1 MRRRAEE
8 REAAGEGLVTGS
20 VPGKA
25 PSPGEG
31 QVAGEGRSASEG
43 HSAGADVRGRA
54 SAAMPAPLAKIARKL
69 QGIDKLLLLAIV
81 LFAVSTVV
89 RTMLADFPK
98 AADVMPD
105 EMRYMDLARSLLAD
119 GTLTIRGVQT
129 TFQKILYP
137 ITLMPAMLFH
147 DPLTQVKVMGFLNA
161 LYASSALFPAYVLAR
176 RIAPGFWP
184 GVACLAIAALL
195 PDLCYS
201 MTFMSESLYLPLS
214 LWLLVLLWDALEK
227 PGRRGIVL
235 AAAGGVLCY
244 MAYLCKEVALA
255 YVIVVALMFAARAVR
270 RAFEV
275 RKGARAVAS
284 ACGKTDA
291 AARAGAAAGVEV
303 AASLGAAAGVE
314 SARGEAVARAKGGAR
329 AEAGARAEGTT
340 SAKVAA
346 RAGTAALAESVRA
359 EGGARVGAG
368 ADAPTNAAPAN
379 ATPTKPRPHVARA
392 IVNDATFVDSF
403 VRFAL
408 FLAGFLL
415 PFALMKLTL
424 FAGMLNSYNQSSLDI
439 LQSLYVDVFAFHAL
453 ALGLVHFALGFAFF
467 PLVLPLVSWR
477 HFPREHRTFLTLLAL
492 VLLVSFLT
500 VVFTISMREDAGHV
514 ALRQHLRYV
523 GPLLVPFAFYL
534 VRMAAIGPRPCW
546 SETLGRGHVLTV
558 VLTAFCVGILLLF
571 GTANLYQGLDSATLR
586 VFRAVCELDAV
597 IPAEKYD
604 AAVGGLAA
612 IPDDEPLLEINAA
625 VWAVRAV
632 IVALTA
638 AGTVAF
644 CARGRRGERGARC
657 VVSVVLAFCLVNTVA
672 CCLHNC
678 EAYGTGEESVQEALA
693 VDRALG
699 ALPDDAQVLIV
710 YDDSNTMANN
720 LVTTYVIDRH
730 HAYRYVSEED
740 VRNHLADDGTL
751 SASVLPGGAEA
762 SGLTPGMM
770 EGAGSLEAPTYV
782 LVDERQKLH
791 VSNDNALIIEHDP
804 VVRFTLYCVPN
815 GEPVRFDAG

>member
-1 MRRRAEE
+1 MRRRAKE
-8 REAAGEGLVTGS
+8 REAIGEGLAMGS

-25 PSPGEG
+25 PSLGEG
-31 QVAGEGRSASEG
+31 QAAGEGRSASERR
-43 HSAGADVRGRA
+43 SAGTDVRGRA
-54 SAAMPAPLAKIARKL
+54 SAVMPAPLAKFARKL
-69 QGIDKLLLLAIV
+69 QGIDKLLLLAIA
-81 LFAVSTVV
+81 LFAASTVV

-105 EMRYMDLARSLLAD
+105 EMRYMDLARSLLTD

-137 ITLMPAMLFH
+137 IALMPAMLFH

-235 AAAGGVLCY
+235 AATGGVLCY
-244 MAYLCKEVALA
+244 VAYLCKEVALA
-255 YVIVVALMFAARAVR
+255 YVIVVALVFAARAVR

-275 RKGARAVAS
+275 RKGARAAASERGSAEVAAS
-284 ACGKTDA
+284 
-291 AARAGAAAGVEV
+291 AGAAASAGSV
-303 AASLGAAAGVE
+303 ASTGSAGAAASSGTAA
-314 SARGEAVARAKGGAR
+314 SAGIVADAEGAR
-329 AEAGARAEGTT
+329 AEAGADTPAN
-340 SAKVAA
+340 AA
-346 RAGTAALAESVRA
+346 PATAALANV
-359 EGGARVGAG
+359 
-368 ADAPTNAAPAN
+368 
-379 ATPTKPRPHVARA
+379 TPTKSRSHVVRA
-392 IVNDATFVDSF
+392 VVNDATFVDSF
-403 VRFAL
+403 ARFAL

-415 PFALMKLTL
+415 PFAFMKLTL

-477 HFPREHRTFLTLLAL
+477 RFPREHRTFLALLAL

-534 VRMAAIGPRPCW
+534 VRMAAIGPRPRW
-546 SETLGRGHVLTV
+546 SETLGHGHVLTV

-632 IVALTA
+632 IVALAA

-644 CARGRRGERGARC
+644 CARGRRGEWGARC
-657 VVSVVLAFCLVNTVA
+657 VVGVLFAFCLVNTVA
-672 CCLHNC
+672 CCVHNR

>member
-8 REAAGEGLVTGS
+8 REAIGEGRATGS
-20 VPGKA
+20 ALGKA

-54 SAAMPAPLAKIARKL
+54 SAAMPAPLAKIVRKL
-69 QGIDKLLLLAIV
+69 QGIDKLLLLAIA
-81 LFAVSTVV
+81 LFAASTVV

-137 ITLMPAMLFH
+137 IALMPAMLFH
-147 DPLTQVKVMGFLNA
+147 DPLTQVKAMGFLNA

-227 PGRRGIVL
+227 QGRRGIVL

-244 MAYLCKEVALA
+244 VAYLCKEVALA

-270 RAFEV
+270 RALEV
-275 RKGARAVAS
+275 RKGARAAESV
-284 ACGKTDA
+284 CGKTDA
-291 AARAGAAAGVEV
+291 AARAGAAASAGT
-303 AASLGAAAGVE
+303 AASAGSVGTAASAGVVADTE
-314 SARGEAVARAKGGAR
+314 RVRAETSANAKGGAR
-329 AEAGARAEGTT
+329 AEAGADTPAN
-340 SAKVAA
+340 AA
-346 RAGTAALAESVRA
+346 PATAALANV
-359 EGGARVGAG
+359 
-368 ADAPTNAAPAN
+368 
-379 ATPTKPRPHVARA
+379 TPTKSRSHVVRA
-392 IVNDATFVDSF
+392 VVNDATFVDSF
-403 VRFAL
+403 ARFAL

-477 HFPREHRTFLTLLAL
+477 RFPREHRTFLALLAL

-500 VVFTISMREDAGHV
+500 VVFTISMHEDAGHV

-534 VRMAAIGPRPCW
+534 VRMAAIGPRPRW
-546 SETLGRGHVLTV
+546 SETLGHGHVLTV

-632 IVALTA
+632 IVALAA

-644 CARGRRGERGARC
+644 CARGRRGERGARS
-657 VVSVVLAFCLVNTVA
+657 VVGVVLAFCLVNTVA
-672 CCLHNC
+672 CCVHNR

-693 VDRALG
+693 VDRALD

-730 HAYRYVSEED
+730 HTYRYVSEED

-762 SGLTPGMM
+762 SGLTPSMM

-782 LVDERQKLH
+782 LVDEQQKLR
-791 VSNDNALIIEHDP
+791 VSNDNALIVEHDP

>member
-1 MRRRAEE
+1 M
-8 REAAGEGLVTGS
+8 
-20 VPGKA
+20 
-25 PSPGEG
+25 
-31 QVAGEGRSASEG
+31 
-43 HSAGADVRGRA
+43 
-54 SAAMPAPLAKIARKL
+54 
-69 QGIDKLLLLAIV
+69 
-81 LFAVSTVV
+81 
-89 RTMLADFPK
+89 
-98 AADVMPD
+98 
-105 EMRYMDLARSLLAD
+105 
-119 GTLTIRGVQT
+119 
-129 TFQKILYP
+129 
-137 ITLMPAMLFH
+137 
-147 DPLTQVKVMGFLNA
+147 N
-161 LYASSALFPAYVLAR
+161 
-176 RIAPGFWP
+176 
-184 GVACLAIAALL
+184 
-195 PDLCYS
+195 
-201 MTFMSESLYLPLS
+201 
-214 LWLLVLLWDALEK
+214 
-227 PGRRGIVL
+227 
-235 AAAGGVLCY
+235 
-244 MAYLCKEVALA
+244 
-255 YVIVVALMFAARAVR
+255 
-270 RAFEV
+270 
-275 RKGARAVAS
+275 
-284 ACGKTDA
+284 DA
-291 AARAGAAAGVEV
+291 A
-303 AASLGAAAGVE
+303 
-314 SARGEAVARAKGGAR
+314 
-329 AEAGARAEGTT
+329 
-340 SAKVAA
+340 
-346 RAGTAALAESVRA
+346 
-359 EGGARVGAG
+359 
-368 ADAPTNAAPAN
+368 
-379 ATPTKPRPHVARA
+379 
-392 IVNDATFVDSF
+392 FVDSF
-403 VRFAL
+403 ARFAL

-415 PFALMKLTL
+415 PFAFMKLTL

-477 HFPREHRTFLTLLAL
+477 HFPREHRAFLTLLAL

-534 VRMAAIGPRPCW
+534 VRMAAIGPRPRW

-632 IVALTA
+632 IVALAA

-672 CCLHNC
+672 CCLHNR

-693 VDRALG
+693 VDRALD

-720 LVTTYVIDRH
+720 LVITYVIDRH

-770 EGAGSLEAPTYV
+770 EGVGSLEAPTYV
-782 LVDERQKLH
+782 LVDEQQKLH
-791 VSNDNALIIEHDP
+791 VSNGNALIIEHDP

>member
-8 REAAGEGLVTGS
+8 REAIGEGLATGS
-20 VPGKA
+20 APGKA

-31 QVAGEGRSASEG
+31 QAAGEGRSASERR
-43 HSAGADVRGRA
+43 SADTDVRGRA
-54 SAAMPAPLAKIARKL
+54 SAAMPTPLAKFARKL
-69 QGIDKLLLLAIV
+69 QGIDKLLLLAIA

-105 EMRYMDLARSLLAD
+105 EMRYMDLARSLLTD

-137 ITLMPAMLFH
+137 IALMPAMLFH

-161 LYASSALFPAYVLAR
+161 LYASSALLPAYVLAR

-284 ACGKTDA
+284 ERGSAEVA
-291 AARAGAAAGVEV
+291 ASAGAAASIGT
-303 AASLGAAAGVE
+303 AASAGVVADTE
-314 SARGEAVARAKGGAR
+314 SARAETSANAKGGAR
-329 AEAGARAEGTT
+329 AEAGADTPA
-340 SAKVAA
+340 
-346 RAGTAALAESVRA
+346 
-359 EGGARVGAG
+359 
-368 ADAPTNAAPAN
+368 NAAPATAVLAN
-379 ATPTKPRPHVARA
+379 VTPTKSRSHVVRA
-392 IVNDATFVDSF
+392 VVNDATFVDSF
-403 VRFAL
+403 ARFAL

-534 VRMAAIGPRPCW
+534 VRMAAIGPRPRW

-625 VWAVRAV
+625 VWAMRAV
-632 IVALTA
+632 IVALAA

-657 VVSVVLAFCLVNTVA
+657 VVGVVLAFCLVNTVA
-672 CCLHNC
+672 CCVHNR

-693 VDRALG
+693 VDRTLD

-730 HAYRYVSEED
+730 HTYRYVSEGD

-782 LVDERQKLH
+782 LVDEQQKLH

>member
-1 MRRRAEE
+1 MRRRAEKCEAIGE
-8 REAAGEGLVTGS
+8 RPATGS

-25 PSPGEG
+25 PSLGEG
-31 QVAGEGRSASEG
+31 QAAGEGRSASERR
-43 HSAGADVRGRA
+43 SAGTDVRGRA
-54 SAAMPAPLAKIARKL
+54 SAVMPAPLAKFARKL
-69 QGIDKLLLLAIV
+69 QGIDKLLLLAIA
-81 LFAVSTVV
+81 LFAASTVV

-105 EMRYMDLARSLLAD
+105 EMRYMDLARSLLTD

-137 ITLMPAMLFH
+137 IALMPAMLFH

-161 LYASSALFPAYVLAR
+161 LCASSALFPAYVLAR

-284 ACGKTDA
+284 ERGSAEVA
-291 AARAGAAAGVEV
+291 ASAGAAASIGVV
-303 AASLGAAAGVE
+303 ADTEIVRAETGAN
-314 SARGEAVARAKGGAR
+314 AKGGAR
-329 AEAGARAEGTT
+329 AEAGADTPAN
-340 SAKVAA
+340 AA
-346 RAGTAALAESVRA
+346 PATAALANV
-359 EGGARVGAG
+359 
-368 ADAPTNAAPAN
+368 
-379 ATPTKPRPHVARA
+379 TPTKSRSHVVRA
-392 IVNDATFVDSF
+392 VVNDATFVDSF
-403 VRFAL
+403 ARFAL

-477 HFPREHRTFLTLLAL
+477 HFPREHRVFLTLLAL

-534 VRMAAIGPRPCW
+534 VRMAAIGPRPRW

-632 IVALTA
+632 IVALAA

-657 VVSVVLAFCLVNTVA
+657 VVGVVLAFCLVNTVA
-672 CCLHNC
+672 CCVHNR

-693 VDRALG
+693 VDRALD

-730 HAYRYVSEED
+730 HTYRYVSEGD

-782 LVDERQKLH
+782 LVDEQQKLH
-791 VSNDNALIIEHDP
+791 VSNGNALIIEHDP

>member
-54 SAAMPAPLAKIARKL
+54 SAAMPVPLAKFARKL

-119 GTLTIRGVQT
+119 GTLTIRGVRT

-137 ITLMPAMLFH
+137 IALMPAMLFH
-147 DPLTQVKVMGFLNA
+147 DPLAQVKVMGFLNA

-176 RIAPGFWP
+176 RIAPVFWP

-201 MTFMSESLYLPLS
+201 VTFMSESLYLPLS

-244 MAYLCKEVALA
+244 VAYLCKEVALA

-284 ACGKTDA
+284 
-291 AARAGAAAGVEV
+291 E
-303 AASLGAAAGVE
+303 
-314 SARGEAVARAKGGAR
+314 RAKGDAH
-329 AEAGARAEGTT
+329 AEAGADTPAN
-340 SAKVAA
+340 AA
-346 RAGTAALAESVRA
+346 PATAALANV
-359 EGGARVGAG
+359 
-368 ADAPTNAAPAN
+368 
-379 ATPTKPRPHVARA
+379 TPTKSRSHVVRA
-392 IVNDATFVDSF
+392 VVNDATFVDSF
-403 VRFAL
+403 ARFAL

-439 LQSLYVDVFAFHAL
+439 LQSFYVDVFAFHAL

-477 HFPREHRTFLTLLAL
+477 HFPREHRVFLTLLAL

-534 VRMAAIGPRPCW
+534 VRMAAIGPRPRW
-546 SETLGRGHVLTV
+546 SETLGHGHVLTV

-632 IVALTA
+632 IVALAA

-657 VVSVVLAFCLVNTVA
+657 VVGVVLAFCLVNTVA
-672 CCLHNC
+672 CCVHNR

-693 VDRALG
+693 VDRALD

-730 HAYRYVSEED
+730 HTYRYVSEED

-762 SGLTPGMM
+762 SGLTPSMM

-782 LVDERQKLH
+782 LVDEQQKLR
-791 VSNDNALIIEHDP
+791 VSNDNALIVEHDP

-815 GEPVRFDAG
+815 GEPVRFEVG

>member
-1 MRRRAEE
+1 MRRRAEKCEAIGE
-8 REAAGEGLVTGS
+8 RLATGS

-25 PSPGEG
+25 PSLGEG
-31 QVAGEGRSASEG
+31 QAAGEGRSASERR
-43 HSAGADVRGRA
+43 SAGTDVRGRA
-54 SAAMPAPLAKIARKL
+54 SAVMPAPLAKFARKL
-69 QGIDKLLLLAIV
+69 QGIDKLLLLAIA
-81 LFAVSTVV
+81 LFAASTVV

-105 EMRYMDLARSLLAD
+105 EMRYMDLARSLLTD

-137 ITLMPAMLFH
+137 IALMPAMLFH

-284 ACGKTDA
+284 ERGSAEVA
-291 AARAGAAAGVEV
+291 ASAGAAASIGT
-303 AASLGAAAGVE
+303 AASAGVVADTE
-314 SARGEAVARAKGGAR
+314 SARAETSANAKGGAR
-329 AEAGARAEGTT
+329 AEAGADTPA
-340 SAKVAA
+340 
-346 RAGTAALAESVRA
+346 
-359 EGGARVGAG
+359 
-368 ADAPTNAAPAN
+368 NAAPATAVLAN
-379 ATPTKPRPHVARA
+379 VTPTKSRSHVVRA
-392 IVNDATFVDSF
+392 VVNDATFVDSF
-403 VRFAL
+403 ARFAL

-534 VRMAAIGPRPCW
+534 VRMAAIGPRPRW

-586 VFRAVCELDAV
+586 VFRAVCELDGV

-625 VWAVRAV
+625 VWAMRAV
-632 IVALTA
+632 IVALAA

-657 VVSVVLAFCLVNTVA
+657 VVGVVLAFCLVNTVA
-672 CCLHNC
+672 CCVHNR

-693 VDRALG
+693 VDRTLD

-730 HAYRYVSEED
+730 HTYRYVSEGD

-751 SASVLPGGAEA
+751 SASVLPGGAGA

-782 LVDERQKLH
+782 LVDEQQKLH

>member
-1 MRRRAEE
+1 MRCRAEE

-54 SAAMPAPLAKIARKL
+54 SAAMPVPLAKFARKL

-137 ITLMPAMLFH
+137 IALMPAMLFH

-244 MAYLCKEVALA
+244 VAYLCKEVALA

-284 ACGKTDA
+284 ERGSAEVA
-291 AARAGAAAGVEV
+291 ASAGAAASAGT
-303 AASLGAAAGVE
+303 AASAGVVADTE
-314 SARGEAVARAKGGAR
+314 SARAETSANAKGGAR
-329 AEAGARAEGTT
+329 AEAGADTPA
-340 SAKVAA
+340 
-346 RAGTAALAESVRA
+346 
-359 EGGARVGAG
+359 
-368 ADAPTNAAPAN
+368 NAAPATAVLAN
-379 ATPTKPRPHVARA
+379 VTPTKSRSHVVRA
-392 IVNDATFVDSF
+392 VVNDATFVDSF
-403 VRFAL
+403 ARFAL

-439 LQSLYVDVFAFHAL
+439 LQSFYVDVFAFHAL

-477 HFPREHRTFLTLLAL
+477 HFPREHRVFLTLLAL

-534 VRMAAIGPRPCW
+534 VRMAAIGPRPRW

-625 VWAVRAV
+625 VWAVRVV
-632 IVALTA
+632 IVALAA

-657 VVSVVLAFCLVNTVA
+657 VVSVVLAFCLVNTVT
-672 CCLHNC
+672 CCLHNR

-720 LVTTYVIDRH
+720 LATTYVIDRH
-730 HAYRYVSEED
+730 HTYRYVSEGG

-782 LVDERQKLH
+782 LVDEQQKLH

>member
-8 REAAGEGLVTGS
+8 REAIGEGLATGS
-20 VPGKA
+20 APGKA

-31 QVAGEGRSASEG
+31 QAAGEGRSASERR
-43 HSAGADVRGRA
+43 SADTDVRGRA
-54 SAAMPAPLAKIARKL
+54 SAAMPAPLAKFARKL
-69 QGIDKLLLLAIV
+69 QGIDKLLLLAIA
-81 LFAVSTVV
+81 LFAASTVV
-89 RTMLADFPK
+89 RTMLTDFPK

-137 ITLMPAMLFH
+137 IALMPAMLFH
-147 DPLTQVKVMGFLNA
+147 DPLTQVKAMGFLNA

-227 PGRRGIVL
+227 QGRRGIVL

-244 MAYLCKEVALA
+244 VAYLCKEVALA

-270 RAFEV
+270 RALEV
-275 RKGARAVAS
+275 RKGARAAASERGSAEVAAS
-284 ACGKTDA
+284 
-291 AARAGAAAGVEV
+291 AGAAASAGSV
-303 AASLGAAAGVE
+303 ASTGSAGAAA
-314 SARGEAVARAKGGAR
+314 SAGIVADAEGAR
-329 AEAGARAEGTT
+329 AEAGADTPAN
-340 SAKVAA
+340 AA
-346 RAGTAALAESVRA
+346 PATAALANV
-359 EGGARVGAG
+359 
-368 ADAPTNAAPAN
+368 
-379 ATPTKPRPHVARA
+379 TPTKSRSHVVRA
-392 IVNDATFVDSF
+392 VVNDATFVDSF
-403 VRFAL
+403 ARFAL

-439 LQSLYVDVFAFHAL
+439 LQSFYVDVFAFHAL

-477 HFPREHRTFLTLLAL
+477 HFPREHRVFLTLLAL

-597 IPAEKYD
+597 IPVEKYD

-672 CCLHNC
+672 CCLHNR

-730 HAYRYVSEED
+730 HTYRYVSEED

-762 SGLTPGMM
+762 SGLTPSMM

-782 LVDERQKLH
+782 LVDEQQKLR
-791 VSNDNALIIEHDP
+791 VSNDNALIVEHDP

-815 GEPVRFDAG
+815 GEPVRFEVG

>member
-8 REAAGEGLVTGS
+8 RETIGEGPTAGS
-20 VPGKA
+20 APGKA
-25 PSPGEG
+25 PSSGERRA
-31 QVAGEGRSASEG
+31 AGEGRSASERR
-43 HSAGADVRGRA
+43 SAGADVRGRA
-54 SAAMPAPLAKIARKL
+54 SAVMPAPLAKFARKL
-69 QGIDKLLLLAIV
+69 QGIDKLLLLAIA
-81 LFAVSTVV
+81 LFAASTVV

-105 EMRYMDLARSLLAD
+105 EMRYMDLARSLLTD
-119 GTLTIRGVQT
+119 GTLTIRGVQA

-137 ITLMPAMLFH
+137 IALMPAMLFH

-235 AAAGGVLCY
+235 AATGGVLCY

-275 RKGARAVAS
+275 RKEARAR
-284 ACGKTDA
+284 T
-291 AARAGAAAGVEV
+291 
-303 AASLGAAAGVE
+303 
-314 SARGEAVARAKGGAR
+314 
-329 AEAGARAEGTT
+329 
-340 SAKVAA
+340 
-346 RAGTAALAESVRA
+346 
-359 EGGARVGAG
+359 
-368 ADAPTNAAPAN
+368 
-379 ATPTKPRPHVARA
+379 ARA

-403 VRFAL
+403 ARFAL

-534 VRMAAIGPRPCW
+534 VRMAAIGPRPRW

-571 GTANLYQGLDSATLR
+571 GTANFYQGLDSATLR

-625 VWAVRAV
+625 VWAMRAV
-632 IVALTA
+632 IVALAA

-657 VVSVVLAFCLVNTVA
+657 VVGVVLAFCLVNTVA
-672 CCLHNC
+672 CCVHNR

-693 VDRALG
+693 VDRTLD

-730 HAYRYVSEED
+730 HTYRYVSEGD

-782 LVDERQKLH
+782 LVDEQQKLH

>member
-8 REAAGEGLVTGS
+8 REAAGEGFATGS

-69 QGIDKLLLLAIV
+69 QGIDKLLLLAIA
-81 LFAVSTVV
+81 LFAASTVV
-89 RTMLADFPK
+89 STMLADFPK

-105 EMRYMDLARSLLAD
+105 EMRYLDLARSLLTD

-137 ITLMPAMLFH
+137 IALMPAMLFH
-147 DPLTQVKVMGFLNA
+147 DPLTQVKATGFLNA

-227 PGRRGIVL
+227 QGRRGIVL

-244 MAYLCKEVALA
+244 VAYLCKEVALA

-291 AARAGAAAGVEV
+291 AARAGAAAG
-303 AASLGAAAGVE
+303 AE
-314 SARGEAVARAKGGAR
+314 SARGEAVARAKGCAR

-340 SAKVAA
+340 SVKVAA
-346 RAGTAALAESVRA
+346 SSGAAALAASARAKGDAHAEAGADTPATAALANV
-359 EGGARVGAG
+359 
-368 ADAPTNAAPAN
+368 
-379 ATPTKPRPHVARA
+379 TPTKSRSHVVRA
-392 IVNDATFVDSF
+392 VVNDATFVDSF
-403 VRFAL
+403 ARFAL

-439 LQSLYVDVFAFHAL
+439 LQSFYVDVFAFHAL

-477 HFPREHRTFLTLLAL
+477 HFPREHRTFLALLAL

-534 VRMAAIGPRPCW
+534 VRMAAIGPRPRW
-546 SETLGRGHVLTV
+546 SETLGHGHVLTV

-632 IVALTA
+632 IVALAA

-657 VVSVVLAFCLVNTVA
+657 VVGVVLAFCLVNTVA
-672 CCLHNC
+672 CCVHNR

-693 VDRALG
+693 VDRALD

-720 LVTTYVIDRH
+720 LITTYVIDRH
-730 HAYRYVSEED
+730 HTYRYVSEED

>member
-8 REAAGEGLVTGS
+8 REAIGEGRATGS
-20 VPGKA
+20 ALGKT

-31 QVAGEGRSASEG
+31 QAAGERRSASG
-43 HSAGADVRGRA
+43 RRSAGADVRGRA
-54 SAAMPAPLAKIARKL
+54 SAAMPAPLAKIVRKL
-69 QGIDKLLLLAIV
+69 QGIDKLLLLAIA
-81 LFAVSTVV
+81 LFAASTVV

-137 ITLMPAMLFH
+137 IALMPAMLFH
-147 DPLTQVKVMGFLNA
+147 DPLTQVKAMGFLNA

-227 PGRRGIVL
+227 QGRRGIVL

-244 MAYLCKEVALA
+244 VAYLCKEVALA
-255 YVIVVALMFAARAVR
+255 YVIGVALMFAARAVR

-284 ACGKTDA
+284 ERGSAEVA
-291 AARAGAAAGVEV
+291 ASAGAAASSGT
-303 AASLGAAAGVE
+303 AASAGV
-314 SARGEAVARAKGGAR
+314 VADTERVRAETGANAKGGAR
-329 AEAGARAEGTT
+329 AEAGADTPA
-340 SAKVAA
+340 
-346 RAGTAALAESVRA
+346 
-359 EGGARVGAG
+359 
-368 ADAPTNAAPAN
+368 NAAPAN
-379 ATPTKPRPHVARA
+379 AVLANVIPTKSRSHVARA
-392 IVNDATFVDSF
+392 VVNDATFVDSF
-403 VRFAL
+403 ARFAL

-415 PFALMKLTL
+415 PFAFMKLTL

-477 HFPREHRTFLTLLAL
+477 HFPREHRAFLTLLAL

-534 VRMAAIGPRPCW
+534 VRMAAIGPRPRW

-632 IVALTA
+632 IVALAA

-672 CCLHNC
+672 CCLHNR

-693 VDRALG
+693 VDRALD

-770 EGAGSLEAPTYV
+770 EGVGSLEAPTYV
-782 LVDERQKLH
+782 LVDEQQKLH
-791 VSNDNALIIEHDP
+791 VSNGNALIIEHDP
-804 VVRFTLYCVPN
+804 VVRFTLYCVPS
-815 GEPVRFDAG
+815 GEPVRFDVG

>member
-8 REAAGEGLVTGS
+8 REAIGEGLATGS
-20 VPGKA
+20 APGKA

-31 QVAGEGRSASEG
+31 QAAGERRSASERR
-43 HSAGADVRGRA
+43 SADTDVRGRA
-54 SAAMPAPLAKIARKL
+54 SAAMPAPLAKFARKL
-69 QGIDKLLLLAIV
+69 QGIDKLLLLAIA
-81 LFAVSTVV
+81 LFAASTVV

-105 EMRYMDLARSLLAD
+105 EMRYMDLARSLLTD

-137 ITLMPAMLFH
+137 IALMPAMLFH

-184 GVACLAIAALL
+184 GVVCLAIAALL

-244 MAYLCKEVALA
+244 VAYLCKEVALA

-284 ACGKTDA
+284 ERGSAEVA
-291 AARAGAAAGVEV
+291 ASAGAAASAGT
-303 AASLGAAAGVE
+303 AASAGSVGTAASAGVVADTE
-314 SARGEAVARAKGGAR
+314 RVRAETSANAKGGAR
-329 AEAGARAEGTT
+329 AEAGADTPAN
-340 SAKVAA
+340 AA
-346 RAGTAALAESVRA
+346 PATAALANV
-359 EGGARVGAG
+359 
-368 ADAPTNAAPAN
+368 
-379 ATPTKPRPHVARA
+379 TPTKSRSHVVRA
-392 IVNDATFVDSF
+392 VVNDATFVDSF
-403 VRFAL
+403 ARFAL

-439 LQSLYVDVFAFHAL
+439 LQSFYVDVFAFHAL

-477 HFPREHRTFLTLLAL
+477 HFPREHRAFLTLLAL

-534 VRMAAIGPRPCW
+534 VRMAAIGPRPRW

-625 VWAVRAV
+625 VWAMRAV
-632 IVALTA
+632 IVALAA

-657 VVSVVLAFCLVNTVA
+657 VVGVVLAFCLVNTVA
-672 CCLHNC
+672 CCVHNR

-693 VDRALG
+693 VDGALD

-710 YDDSNTMANN
+710 YDDDNTMANN

-730 HAYRYVSEED
+730 HTYRYVSEED

-770 EGAGSLEAPTYV
+770 EGVGSLEAPAYV
-782 LVDERQKLH
+782 LVDEQQKLH
-791 VSNDNALIIEHDP
+791 VSNDNTLIIEHDP

>member
-8 REAAGEGLVTGS
+8 REAIGEGLATGS
-20 VPGKA
+20 ASGKA

-31 QVAGEGRSASEG
+31 QAAGEGRSASERR
-43 HSAGADVRGRA
+43 SADTDVRGCA
-54 SAAMPAPLAKIARKL
+54 SAAMPAPLAKFARKL
-69 QGIDKLLLLAIV
+69 QGIDKLLLLAIA
-81 LFAVSTVV
+81 LFAASTVV

-105 EMRYMDLARSLLAD
+105 EMRYMDLARSLLTD

-137 ITLMPAMLFH
+137 IALMPAMLFH

-227 PGRRGIVL
+227 SGRRGVVL

-244 MAYLCKEVALA
+244 VAYLCKEVALA
-255 YVIVVALMFAARAVR
+255 YVIVVAFMFAARAVR

-275 RKGARAVAS
+275 RKGARAAASERGSAEVAAS
-284 ACGKTDA
+284 
-291 AARAGAAAGVEV
+291 AGAAASAGSVET
-303 AASLGAAAGVE
+303 AASAGVVADTE
-314 SARGEAVARAKGGAR
+314 RVRAETSANAKGGAR
-329 AEAGARAEGTT
+329 AEAGADTPAN
-340 SAKVAA
+340 AA
-346 RAGTAALAESVRA
+346 PATAALANV
-359 EGGARVGAG
+359 
-368 ADAPTNAAPAN
+368 
-379 ATPTKPRPHVARA
+379 TPTKSRSHVVRA
-392 IVNDATFVDSF
+392 VVNDATFVDSF
-403 VRFAL
+403 ARFAL

-439 LQSLYVDVFAFHAL
+439 LQSFYVDVFAFHAL

-477 HFPREHRTFLTLLAL
+477 HFPREHRAFLTLLAL

-534 VRMAAIGPRPCW
+534 VRMAAIGPRPRW

-625 VWAVRAV
+625 VWAMRAV
-632 IVALTA
+632 IVALAA

-657 VVSVVLAFCLVNTVA
+657 VVGVVLAFCLVNTVA
-672 CCLHNC
+672 CCLHNR

>member
-8 REAAGEGLVTGS
+8 REAIGEGLATGS
-20 VPGKA
+20 APGKA

-31 QVAGEGRSASEG
+31 QAAGEGRSASERR
-43 HSAGADVRGRA
+43 SADTDVRGRA
-54 SAAMPAPLAKIARKL
+54 SAAMPAPLAKFARKL
-69 QGIDKLLLLAIV
+69 QGIDKLLLLAIA
-81 LFAVSTVV
+81 LFAASTVV

-105 EMRYMDLARSLLAD
+105 EMRYMDLARSLLTD

-284 ACGKTDA
+284 ERGSAEVA
-291 AARAGAAAGVEV
+291 ASAGAAASVGT
-303 AASLGAAAGVE
+303 AASAGSVGAAASAGVVADTE
-314 SARGEAVARAKGGAR
+314 RVRAETSANAKGGAR
-329 AEAGARAEGTT
+329 AEAGADTPAN
-340 SAKVAA
+340 AA
-346 RAGTAALAESVRA
+346 PATAALANV
-359 EGGARVGAG
+359 
-368 ADAPTNAAPAN
+368 
-379 ATPTKPRPHVARA
+379 TPTKSRSHVVRA
-392 IVNDATFVDSF
+392 VVNDATFVDSF
-403 VRFAL
+403 ARFAL

-439 LQSLYVDVFAFHAL
+439 LQSFYVDVFAFHAL

-477 HFPREHRTFLTLLAL
+477 HFPREHRVFLTLLAL

-534 VRMAAIGPRPCW
+534 VRMAAIGPRPRW

-625 VWAVRAV
+625 VWAARAV
-632 IVALTA
+632 IVALAA

-644 CARGRRGERGARC
+644 CARGRRGERGARS
-657 VVSVVLAFCLVNTVA
+657 VVGVVLAFCLVNTVA
-672 CCLHNC
+672 CCVHNR

-693 VDRALG
+693 VDRALD

-710 YDDSNTMANN
+710 YNDSNTMANN

-730 HAYRYVSEED
+730 HTYRYVSEED

-762 SGLTPGMM
+762 SGLTPSMM

-782 LVDERQKLH
+782 LVDEQQKLR
-791 VSNDNALIIEHDP
+791 VSNDSALIVEHDP

>member
-8 REAAGEGLVTGS
+8 REAIGEGLATGS
-20 VPGKA
+20 APGKA

-31 QVAGEGRSASEG
+31 QAAGEGRSASERR
-43 HSAGADVRGRA
+43 SADTDVRGRA
-54 SAAMPAPLAKIARKL
+54 SAAMPAPLAKFARKL
-69 QGIDKLLLLAIV
+69 QGIDKLLLLAIA
-81 LFAVSTVV
+81 LFAASTVV

-105 EMRYMDLARSLLAD
+105 EMRYMDLARSLLTD

-137 ITLMPAMLFH
+137 IALMPAMLFH

-184 GVACLAIAALL
+184 GVVCLAIAALL

-244 MAYLCKEVALA
+244 VAYLCKEVALA

-284 ACGKTDA
+284 ERGSAEVA
-291 AARAGAAAGVEV
+291 ASAGAAASSGT
-303 AASLGAAAGVE
+303 AASAGV
-314 SARGEAVARAKGGAR
+314 VADTERVRAETGANAKGGAR
-329 AEAGARAEGTT
+329 AEAGADTPA
-340 SAKVAA
+340 
-346 RAGTAALAESVRA
+346 
-359 EGGARVGAG
+359 
-368 ADAPTNAAPAN
+368 NAAPATAVLAN
-379 ATPTKPRPHVARA
+379 VTPTKSRSHVVRA
-392 IVNDATFVDSF
+392 VVNDATFVDSF
-403 VRFAL
+403 ARFAL

-439 LQSLYVDVFAFHAL
+439 LQSFYVDVFAFHAL

-477 HFPREHRTFLTLLAL
+477 HFPREHRVFLTLLAL

-534 VRMAAIGPRPCW
+534 VRMAAIGPRPRW

-632 IVALTA
+632 IVALAA

-672 CCLHNC
+672 CCLHNR

-710 YDDSNTMANN
+710 YDDGNTMANN
-720 LVTTYVIDRH
+720 LVTAYVIDRH
-730 HAYRYVSEED
+730 HTYRYVSEED

>member
-8 REAAGEGLVTGS
+8 REAIGEGLATGS

-31 QVAGEGRSASEG
+31 QAAGERRSASG
-43 HSAGADVRGRA
+43 RRSADTDVRGRA
-54 SAAMPAPLAKIARKL
+54 SAVIPAPLAKFARKL
-69 QGIDKLLLLAIV
+69 QGIDKLLLLAIA
-81 LFAVSTVV
+81 LFAAFTVV

-105 EMRYMDLARSLLAD
+105 EMRYMDLARSLLTD

-137 ITLMPAMLFH
+137 IALMPAMLFH
-147 DPLTQVKVMGFLNA
+147 DPLMQVKVMGFLNA

-227 PGRRGIVL
+227 PGRRGVVL

-244 MAYLCKEVALA
+244 VAYLCKEVALA

-270 RAFEV
+270 RALEV
-275 RKGARAVAS
+275 RKEARAR
-284 ACGKTDA
+284 T
-291 AARAGAAAGVEV
+291 
-303 AASLGAAAGVE
+303 
-314 SARGEAVARAKGGAR
+314 
-329 AEAGARAEGTT
+329 
-340 SAKVAA
+340 
-346 RAGTAALAESVRA
+346 
-359 EGGARVGAG
+359 
-368 ADAPTNAAPAN
+368 
-379 ATPTKPRPHVARA
+379 ARA
-392 IVNDATFVDSF
+392 IVNDVAFVDSF
-403 VRFAL
+403 ARMAL

-534 VRMAAIGPRPCW
+534 VRMAAIGPRPRW

-625 VWAVRAV
+625 VWAMRAV
-632 IVALTA
+632 IVALAA

-657 VVSVVLAFCLVNTVA
+657 VVGVVLAFCLVNTVA
-672 CCLHNC
+672 CCVHNR

-693 VDRALG
+693 VDRALD

-730 HAYRYVSEED
+730 HTYRYVSEGD

-782 LVDERQKLH
+782 LVDEQQKLH
-791 VSNDNALIIEHDP
+791 VSNGNALIIEHDP

>member
-1 MRRRAEE
+1 MRRRAEKCEAIGE
-8 REAAGEGLVTGS
+8 RPATGS

-25 PSPGEG
+25 PSSGERR
-31 QVAGEGRSASEG
+31 VAGEGRSASERR
-43 HSAGADVRGRA
+43 SAGADVRGRA
-54 SAAMPAPLAKIARKL
+54 SAVMPAPLAKFARKL
-69 QGIDKLLLLAIV
+69 QGIDKLLLLAIA
-81 LFAVSTVV
+81 LFAASTVV

-105 EMRYMDLARSLLAD
+105 EMRYMDLARSLLTD

-137 ITLMPAMLFH
+137 IALMPAMLFH

-275 RKGARAVAS
+275 RKGARAATSERGSAEVAAS
-284 ACGKTDA
+284 
-291 AARAGAAAGVEV
+291 AGAAASAGT
-303 AASLGAAAGVE
+303 AASAGVVADTE
-314 SARGEAVARAKGGAR
+314 SARAETSANAKGGAR
-329 AEAGARAEGTT
+329 AEAGADTPA
-340 SAKVAA
+340 
-346 RAGTAALAESVRA
+346 
-359 EGGARVGAG
+359 
-368 ADAPTNAAPAN
+368 NAAPATAVLAN
-379 ATPTKPRPHVARA
+379 VTPTKSRSHVVRA
-392 IVNDATFVDSF
+392 VVNDATFVDSF
-403 VRFAL
+403 ARFAL

-534 VRMAAIGPRPCW
+534 VRMAAIGPRPRW

-625 VWAVRAV
+625 VWAMRAV
-632 IVALTA
+632 IVALAA

-657 VVSVVLAFCLVNTVA
+657 VVGVVLAFCLVNTVA
-672 CCLHNC
+672 CCVHNR

-693 VDRALG
+693 VDRTLD

-730 HAYRYVSEED
+730 HTYRYVSEED
-740 VRNHLADDGTL
+740 VRNHLAEDGTL

-762 SGLTPGMM
+762 RGLTPSMM

-782 LVDERQKLH
+782 LVDEQQKLH
-791 VSNDNALIIEHDP
+791 VSNDNALIVEHDP

>member
-8 REAAGEGLVTGS
+8 REAIGEGLATGS

-25 PSPGEG
+25 PSSGEG
-31 QVAGEGRSASEG
+31 QVAGEGRSASERR
-43 HSAGADVRGRA
+43 SADTDVRGRA
-54 SAAMPAPLAKIARKL
+54 SAAMPAPLAKFARKL
-69 QGIDKLLLLAIV
+69 QGIDKLLLLAIA
-81 LFAVSTVV
+81 LFAASTVV

-105 EMRYMDLARSLLAD
+105 EMRYMDLARSLLTD

-137 ITLMPAMLFH
+137 IALMPAMLFH

-184 GVACLAIAALL
+184 GVVCLAIAALL

-244 MAYLCKEVALA
+244 VAYLCKEVALA

-284 ACGKTDA
+284 ERANGDA
-291 AARAGAAAGVEV
+291 H
-303 AASLGAAAGVE
+303 
-314 SARGEAVARAKGGAR
+314 
-329 AEAGARAEGTT
+329 AEAGADTPAN
-340 SAKVAA
+340 AA
-346 RAGTAALAESVRA
+346 PATAALANV
-359 EGGARVGAG
+359 
-368 ADAPTNAAPAN
+368 
-379 ATPTKPRPHVARA
+379 TPTKSRSHVVRA
-392 IVNDATFVDSF
+392 VVNDATFVDSF
-403 VRFAL
+403 ARFAL

-439 LQSLYVDVFAFHAL
+439 LQSFYVDVFAFHAL
-453 ALGLVHFALGFAFF
+453 ALGLVHFALGFTFF

-477 HFPREHRTFLTLLAL
+477 HFPREHRVFLTLLAL

-534 VRMAAIGPRPCW
+534 VRMAAIGPRPRW

-625 VWAVRAV
+625 VWVVRAV
-632 IVALTA
+632 IVALAA

-644 CARGRRGERGARC
+644 CARGRRGERGAQC
-657 VVSVVLAFCLVNTVA
+657 VVGVVLAFCLVNTVA
-672 CCLHNC
+672 CCLHNR

-770 EGAGSLEAPTYV
+770 EGADSLEAPTYV

>member
-8 REAAGEGLVTGS
+8 REAIGEGRATGS
-20 VPGKA
+20 ALGKT

-31 QVAGEGRSASEG
+31 QAAGERRSASG
-43 HSAGADVRGRA
+43 RRSAGADVRGRA
-54 SAAMPAPLAKIARKL
+54 SAAMPAPLAKFARKL
-69 QGIDKLLLLAIV
+69 QGIDKLLLLAIA
-81 LFAVSTVV
+81 LFAASTVV

-105 EMRYMDLARSLLAD
+105 EMRYMDLARSLLTD

-137 ITLMPAMLFH
+137 IALMPAMLFH

-184 GVACLAIAALL
+184 GVVCLAIAALL

-244 MAYLCKEVALA
+244 VAYLCKEVALA

-284 ACGKTDA
+284 
-291 AARAGAAAGVEV
+291 E
-303 AASLGAAAGVE
+303 
-314 SARGEAVARAKGGAR
+314 RAKGDAH
-329 AEAGARAEGTT
+329 AE
-340 SAKVAA
+340 
-346 RAGTAALAESVRA
+346 
-359 EGGARVGAG
+359 AG
-368 ADAPTNAAPAN
+368 ADAPTNAALAN
-379 ATPTKPRPHVARA
+379 ATPTKPRPHVVRA
-392 IVNDATFVDSF
+392 VVNDATFVDSF
-403 VRFAL
+403 ARFAL

-415 PFALMKLTL
+415 PFAFMKLTL

-477 HFPREHRTFLTLLAL
+477 HFPREHRVFLTLLAL

-534 VRMAAIGPRPCW
+534 VRMAAIGPRPRW
-546 SETLGRGHVLTV
+546 SETLGHGHVLTV

-632 IVALTA
+632 IVALAA

-657 VVSVVLAFCLVNTVA
+657 VVGVVLAFCLVNTVA
-672 CCLHNC
+672 CCVHNR

-693 VDRALG
+693 VDRALD

-710 YDDSNTMANN
+710 FDDSNTMANN

-730 HAYRYVSEED
+730 HTYRYVSEED

-762 SGLTPGMM
+762 SGLTPSMM

-782 LVDERQKLH
+782 LVDEQQKLR
-791 VSNDNALIIEHDP
+791 VSNDNALIVEHDP

-815 GEPVRFDAG
+815 GEPVRFEVG

>member
-8 REAAGEGLVTGS
+8 REAIGEGRATGS
-20 VPGKA
+20 ALGKT

-31 QVAGEGRSASEG
+31 QAAGERRSASG
-43 HSAGADVRGRA
+43 RRSAGADVRGRA
-54 SAAMPAPLAKIARKL
+54 SAAMPAPLAKIVRKL
-69 QGIDKLLLLAIV
+69 QGVDKLLLLAIA
-81 LFAVSTVV
+81 LFAASTVV

-137 ITLMPAMLFH
+137 IALMPAMLFH
-147 DPLTQVKVMGFLNA
+147 DPLTQVKAMGFLNA

-184 GVACLAIAALL
+184 GVVCLAIAALL

-227 PGRRGIVL
+227 QGRRGIVL

-244 MAYLCKEVALA
+244 VAYLCKEVALA
-255 YVIVVALMFAARAVR
+255 YVIVVALIFAARAAR

-275 RKGARAVAS
+275 RKGAR
-284 ACGKTDA
+284 
-291 AARAGAAAGVEV
+291 V
-303 AASLGAAAGVE
+303 AAS
-314 SARGEAVARAKGGAR
+314 ARAKGDAH
-329 AEAGARAEGTT
+329 AE
-340 SAKVAA
+340 
-346 RAGTAALAESVRA
+346 
-359 EGGARVGAG
+359 AG
-368 ADAPTNAAPAN
+368 ADAPTNAALAN

-392 IVNDATFVDSF
+392 IVNDAAFVDSF
-403 VRFAL
+403 ARFAL

-415 PFALMKLTL
+415 PFAFMKLTL
-424 FAGMLNSYNQSSLDI
+424 FAGMLNSYSQSSLDI

-477 HFPREHRTFLTLLAL
+477 RFPREHRTFLTLLVL

-534 VRMAAIGPRPCW
+534 VRMAAIGPRPRW
-546 SETLGRGHVLTV
+546 SETLGHGHVLTV

-571 GTANLYQGLDSATLR
+571 GMANLYQGLDGATLR

-632 IVALTA
+632 IVALAA

-657 VVSVVLAFCLVNTVA
+657 VVGVVLAFCLVNTVA
-672 CCLHNC
+672 CCVHNR

-693 VDRALG
+693 VDRALD

-720 LVTTYVIDRH
+720 LVTTYVVDRH
-730 HAYRYVSEED
+730 HTYRYVSEED

-762 SGLTPGMM
+762 SGLTPSMM

>member
-8 REAAGEGLVTGS
+8 REAIGEGRATGS
-20 VPGKA
+20 ALGKT

-31 QVAGEGRSASEG
+31 QAAGERRSASG
-43 HSAGADVRGRA
+43 RRSAGADVRGRA
-54 SAAMPAPLAKIARKL
+54 SAAMPAPLAKIVRKL
-69 QGIDKLLLLAIV
+69 QGIDKLLLLAIA
-81 LFAVSTVV
+81 LFAASTVV

-137 ITLMPAMLFH
+137 IALMPAMLFH
-147 DPLTQVKVMGFLNA
+147 DPLTQVKAMGFLNA

-244 MAYLCKEVALA
+244 VAYLCKEVALA

-275 RKGARAVAS
+275 RKGARAAESV
-284 ACGKTDA
+284 CGKADA
-291 AARAGAAAGVEV
+291 AARAGAAASAGT
-303 AASLGAAAGVE
+303 AASAGSVRTAASAGVVADTE
-314 SARGEAVARAKGGAR
+314 RVRAETSANAKGGAR
-329 AEAGARAEGTT
+329 AEAGADTPAN
-340 SAKVAA
+340 AA
-346 RAGTAALAESVRA
+346 PATAALANV
-359 EGGARVGAG
+359 
-368 ADAPTNAAPAN
+368 
-379 ATPTKPRPHVARA
+379 TPTKSRSHVVRA
-392 IVNDATFVDSF
+392 VVNDATFVDSF
-403 VRFAL
+403 ARFAL

-477 HFPREHRTFLTLLAL
+477 RFPREHRTFLTLLAL

-534 VRMAAIGPRPCW
+534 VRMAAIGPRPRW
-546 SETLGRGHVLTV
+546 SETLGHGHVLTV

-632 IVALTA
+632 IVALAA

-657 VVSVVLAFCLVNTVA
+657 VVGVVLAFCLVNTVA
-672 CCLHNC
+672 CCVHNR

-710 YDDSNTMANN
+710 FDDSNTMANN

-730 HAYRYVSEED
+730 HTYRYVSEED

-762 SGLTPGMM
+762 SGLTPSMM

-782 LVDERQKLH
+782 LVDEQQKLR
-791 VSNDNALIIEHDP
+791 VSNDNVLIVEHDP

-815 GEPVRFDAG
+815 GEPVRFEVG

>member
-8 REAAGEGLVTGS
+8 REAIGEGLATGS
-20 VPGKA
+20 VSGKA
-25 PSPGEG
+25 PSSGEG
-31 QVAGEGRSASEG
+31 QAAGEGRSASERR
-43 HSAGADVRGRA
+43 SADTDVRGRA
-54 SAAMPAPLAKIARKL
+54 SAAMPAPLAKFARKL
-69 QGIDKLLLLAIV
+69 QGIDKLLLLAIA
-81 LFAVSTVV
+81 LFAASTVV

-105 EMRYMDLARSLLAD
+105 EMRYMDLARSLLTD

-137 ITLMPAMLFH
+137 IALMPAMLFH

-161 LYASSALFPAYVLAR
+161 LYASSALFPAYALAR

-235 AAAGGVLCY
+235 AATGGVLCY
-244 MAYLCKEVALA
+244 VAYLCKEVALA
-255 YVIVVALMFAARAVR
+255 YVIVVALMFAARAAR

-275 RKGARAVAS
+275 RKGARVAAS
-284 ACGKTDA
+284 ARGSA
-291 AARAGAAAGVEV
+291 EV
-303 AASLGAAAGVE
+303 AASAGVVADTE
-314 SARGEAVARAKGGAR
+314 RVRAETSANAKGGAR
-329 AEAGARAEGTT
+329 AEAGADTPAN
-340 SAKVAA
+340 AA
-346 RAGTAALAESVRA
+346 PATAALANV
-359 EGGARVGAG
+359 
-368 ADAPTNAAPAN
+368 
-379 ATPTKPRPHVARA
+379 TPTKSRSHVVRA
-392 IVNDATFVDSF
+392 VVNDATFVDSF
-403 VRFAL
+403 ARFAL

-439 LQSLYVDVFAFHAL
+439 LQSFYVDVFAFHAL

-467 PLVLPLVSWR
+467 PLVLPLVSRR
-477 HFPREHRTFLTLLAL
+477 HFPREHRVFLTLLAL

-534 VRMAAIGPRPCW
+534 VRMAAIGPRPRW

-632 IVALTA
+632 IVALAA

-672 CCLHNC
+672 CCLHNR

-699 ALPDDAQVLIV
+699 ALPDDAQVLIM
-710 YDDSNTMANN
+710 YDDGNTMANN

>member
-8 REAAGEGLVTGS
+8 REAIGEGLATGS

-25 PSPGEG
+25 PSSGEG
-31 QVAGEGRSASEG
+31 QVAGEGRSASEER
-43 HSAGADVRGRA
+43 SAGADVRGRA
-54 SAAMPAPLAKIARKL
+54 SAASPAPLAKFARKL

-105 EMRYMDLARSLLAD
+105 EMRYMDLARSLLTD

-137 ITLMPAMLFH
+137 IALMPAMLFH
-147 DPLTQVKVMGFLNA
+147 DPLTQVKAMGFLNA

-235 AAAGGVLCY
+235 AATGGVLCY
-244 MAYLCKEVALA
+244 VAYLCKEVALA

-270 RAFEV
+270 RALEV
-275 RKGARAVAS
+275 RKGARAAASERGSAEVAAS
-284 ACGKTDA
+284 
-291 AARAGAAAGVEV
+291 AGAAASAGT
-303 AASLGAAAGVE
+303 AASAGSVGTAASAGVVADTE
-314 SARGEAVARAKGGAR
+314 RVRAETSANAKGGAR
-329 AEAGARAEGTT
+329 AEAGADTPAN
-340 SAKVAA
+340 AA
-346 RAGTAALAESVRA
+346 PATAALANV
-359 EGGARVGAG
+359 
-368 ADAPTNAAPAN
+368 
-379 ATPTKPRPHVARA
+379 TPTKSRSHVVRA
-392 IVNDATFVDSF
+392 VVNDATFVDSF
-403 VRFAL
+403 ARFAL

-439 LQSLYVDVFAFHAL
+439 LQSFYVDVFAFHAL

-467 PLVLPLVSWR
+467 PLVLPLVSWC
-477 HFPREHRTFLTLLAL
+477 HFPREHRVFLTLLAL

-534 VRMAAIGPRPCW
+534 VRMAAIGPRPRW

-632 IVALTA
+632 IVALAA

-644 CARGRRGERGARC
+644 CARGRRGERGARS
-657 VVSVVLAFCLVNTVA
+657 VVGVVLAFCLVNTVA
-672 CCLHNC
+672 CCLHNR

>member
-8 REAAGEGLVTGS
+8 REAIGETPAAGSAL
-20 VPGKA
+20 GKT

-31 QVAGEGRSASEG
+31 QAAGEGRSASERR
-43 HSAGADVRGRA
+43 SAVTDVRGRA
-54 SAAMPAPLAKIARKL
+54 SAAMPTPLAKFARKL
-69 QGIDKLLLLAIV
+69 QGIDKLLLLAIA

-105 EMRYMDLARSLLAD
+105 EMRYMDLARSLLTD

-137 ITLMPAMLFH
+137 IALMPAMLFH

-161 LYASSALFPAYVLAR
+161 LYVSSALFPAYVLAR

-184 GVACLAIAALL
+184 GVVCLAIAALL

-270 RAFEV
+270 RALEV
-275 RKGARAVAS
+275 RKGARAAASERGRAEVAAS
-284 ACGKTDA
+284 
-291 AARAGAAAGVEV
+291 AGAAAS
-303 AASLGAAAGVE
+303 AE
-314 SARGEAVARAKGGAR
+314 SARGEAVARAKGCAR

-340 SAKVAA
+340 SVKNVASA
-346 RAGTAALAESVRA
+346 EIAESAGAAALAESVRA
-359 EGGARVGAG
+359 KGGARVGAG
-368 ADAPTNAAPAN
+368 ADAPTNAALAN
-379 ATPTKPRPHVARA
+379 TTPTKPRPHVARA
-392 IVNDATFVDSF
+392 IVNDAAFVGSF
-403 VRFAL
+403 ARFAL

-477 HFPREHRTFLTLLAL
+477 RFPREHRTFLALLAF

-534 VRMAAIGPRPCW
+534 VRMAAIGPRPRW
-546 SETLGRGHVLTV
+546 SETLGHGHVLTV

-632 IVALTA
+632 IVALAA

-672 CCLHNC
+672 CCLHNR

-782 LVDERQKLH
+782 LVDEQQKLR
-791 VSNDNALIIEHDP
+791 VSNDNALIVEHNP

>member
-8 REAAGEGLVTGS
+8 RETIGEGPTAGS
-20 VPGKA
+20 APGKA
-25 PSPGEG
+25 PSSGERRA
-31 QVAGEGRSASEG
+31 VGEGRSASERR
-43 HSAGADVRGRA
+43 SAGADVRGRA
-54 SAAMPAPLAKIARKL
+54 SAVMPAPLAKFARKL
-69 QGIDKLLLLAIV
+69 QGIDKLLLLAIA
-81 LFAVSTVV
+81 LFAASTVV

-105 EMRYMDLARSLLAD
+105 EMRYMDLARSLLTD

-137 ITLMPAMLFH
+137 IALMPAMLFH

-201 MTFMSESLYLPLS
+201 MTFMSESLYLPLL

-227 PGRRGIVL
+227 PGRRGVVL

-244 MAYLCKEVALA
+244 VAYLCKEVALA

-275 RKGARAVAS
+275 RKGARAATSERGSAEVAAS
-284 ACGKTDA
+284 
-291 AARAGAAAGVEV
+291 AGAAASAGT
-303 AASLGAAAGVE
+303 AASAGVVADTE
-314 SARGEAVARAKGGAR
+314 SARAETSANAKGGAR
-329 AEAGARAEGTT
+329 AEAGADTPA
-340 SAKVAA
+340 
-346 RAGTAALAESVRA
+346 
-359 EGGARVGAG
+359 
-368 ADAPTNAAPAN
+368 NAAPATAVLAN
-379 ATPTKPRPHVARA
+379 VTPTKSRSHVVRA
-392 IVNDATFVDSF
+392 VVNDATFVDSF
-403 VRFAL
+403 ARFAL

-534 VRMAAIGPRPCW
+534 VRMAAIGPRPRW

-625 VWAVRAV
+625 VWAMRAV
-632 IVALTA
+632 IVALAA

-657 VVSVVLAFCLVNTVA
+657 VVGVVLAFCLVNTVA
-672 CCLHNC
+672 CCVHNR

-693 VDRALG
+693 VDRTLD

-730 HAYRYVSEED
+730 HTYRYVSEED
-740 VRNHLADDGTL
+740 VRNHLAEDGTL

-762 SGLTPGMM
+762 RGLTPSMM

-782 LVDERQKLH
+782 LVDEQQKLH
-791 VSNDNALIIEHDP
+791 VSNDNALIVEHDP

>member
-8 REAAGEGLVTGS
+8 REAIGEGLATGS
-20 VPGKA
+20 APGKA

-31 QVAGEGRSASEG
+31 QAAGEGRSASERR
-43 HSAGADVRGRA
+43 SADTDVRGRA
-54 SAAMPAPLAKIARKL
+54 SAAMPTPLAKFARKL
-69 QGIDKLLLLAIV
+69 QGIDKLLLLAIA

-105 EMRYMDLARSLLAD
+105 EMRYMDLARSLLTD

-137 ITLMPAMLFH
+137 IALMPAMLFH

-244 MAYLCKEVALA
+244 VAYLCKEVALA

-275 RKGARAVAS
+275 RKGARAAASERGSAEVAAS
-284 ACGKTDA
+284 
-291 AARAGAAAGVEV
+291 AGAAASAGT
-303 AASLGAAAGVE
+303 AASAGSAGAAASAGVVADTE
-314 SARGEAVARAKGGAR
+314 RVRAETSANAKGGAR
-329 AEAGARAEGTT
+329 AEAGADTPA
-340 SAKVAA
+340 
-346 RAGTAALAESVRA
+346 
-359 EGGARVGAG
+359 
-368 ADAPTNAAPAN
+368 NAAPAN
-379 ATPTKPRPHVARA
+379 AVLANVIPTKSRSHVARA
-392 IVNDATFVDSF
+392 VVNDATFVDSF
-403 VRFAL
+403 ARFAL

-415 PFALMKLTL
+415 PFAFMKLTL

-439 LQSLYVDVFAFHAL
+439 LQSFYVDVFAFHAL

-477 HFPREHRTFLTLLAL
+477 HFPREHRVFLTLLAL

-534 VRMAAIGPRPCW
+534 VRMAAIGPRPRW

-632 IVALTA
+632 IVALAA

-672 CCLHNC
+672 CCLHNR
-678 EAYGTGEESVQEALA
+678 EAYGTGEESVQETLA

>member
-8 REAAGEGLVTGS
+8 REAIGEGLATGS
-20 VPGKA
+20 APGKA

-31 QVAGEGRSASEG
+31 QAAGEGRSASERR
-43 HSAGADVRGRA
+43 SADTDVRGRA
-54 SAAMPAPLAKIARKL
+54 SAAMPAPLAKFARKL
-69 QGIDKLLLLAIV
+69 QGIDKLLLLAIA
-81 LFAVSTVV
+81 LFAASTVV

-105 EMRYMDLARSLLAD
+105 EMRYMELARSLLTD

-137 ITLMPAMLFH
+137 IALMPAMLFH

-184 GVACLAIAALL
+184 GVVCLAIAALL

-244 MAYLCKEVALA
+244 VAYLCKEVALA
-255 YVIVVALMFAARAVR
+255 YVIVVAFVFAARAVR

-275 RKGARAVAS
+275 RKGARAAASERGSAEVAAS
-284 ACGKTDA
+284 
-291 AARAGAAAGVEV
+291 AGAAASAGSAGT
-303 AASLGAAAGVE
+303 AASAGV
-314 SARGEAVARAKGGAR
+314 VADTERVR
-329 AEAGARAEGTT
+329 AEAGADTPAN
-340 SAKVAA
+340 AA
-346 RAGTAALAESVRA
+346 PATAALANV
-359 EGGARVGAG
+359 
-368 ADAPTNAAPAN
+368 
-379 ATPTKPRPHVARA
+379 TPTKSRSHVVRA
-392 IVNDATFVDSF
+392 VVNDATFVDSF
-403 VRFAL
+403 ARFAL

-439 LQSLYVDVFAFHAL
+439 LQSFYVDVFAFHAL

-477 HFPREHRTFLTLLAL
+477 HFPREHRVFLTLLAL

-672 CCLHNC
+672 CCLHNR

>member
-1 MRRRAEE
+1 MRRRAEKCEAIGE
-8 REAAGEGLVTGS
+8 RPATGS

-25 PSPGEG
+25 PSLGEG
-31 QVAGEGRSASEG
+31 QAAGEGRSASDRR
-43 HSAGADVRGRA
+43 SAGTDVRGRA
-54 SAAMPAPLAKIARKL
+54 SAVMPAPLAKFARKL
-69 QGIDKLLLLAIV
+69 QGIDKLLLLAIA
-81 LFAVSTVV
+81 LFAASTVV

-105 EMRYMDLARSLLAD
+105 EMRYMDLARSLLTD

-137 ITLMPAMLFH
+137 IALMPAMLFH

-227 PGRRGIVL
+227 PGRRGVVL

-244 MAYLCKEVALA
+244 VAYLCKEVALA
-255 YVIVVALMFAARAVR
+255 YVIVVALMFAVRAVR
-270 RAFEV
+270 RALEV
-275 RKGARAVAS
+275 RKEARAR
-284 ACGKTDA
+284 T
-291 AARAGAAAGVEV
+291 
-303 AASLGAAAGVE
+303 
-314 SARGEAVARAKGGAR
+314 
-329 AEAGARAEGTT
+329 
-340 SAKVAA
+340 
-346 RAGTAALAESVRA
+346 
-359 EGGARVGAG
+359 
-368 ADAPTNAAPAN
+368 
-379 ATPTKPRPHVARA
+379 ARA

-403 VRFAL
+403 ARFAL

-534 VRMAAIGPRPCW
+534 VRMAAIGPRPRW

-632 IVALTA
+632 IVALAA

-657 VVSVVLAFCLVNTVA
+657 VVGVVLAFCLVNTVA
-672 CCLHNC
+672 CCVHNR

-693 VDRALG
+693 VDRTLD

-730 HAYRYVSEED
+730 HTYRYVSEGD

-782 LVDERQKLH
+782 LVDEQQKLH

>member
-8 REAAGEGLVTGS
+8 REAIGEGLATGS

-31 QVAGEGRSASEG
+31 QAAGERRSASG
-43 HSAGADVRGRA
+43 RRSADTDVRGRA
-54 SAAMPAPLAKIARKL
+54 SAVMPAPLAKFARKL
-69 QGIDKLLLLAIV
+69 QGIDKLLLLAIA
-81 LFAVSTVV
+81 LFAASTVV

-105 EMRYMDLARSLLAD
+105 EMRYMDLARSLLTD

-137 ITLMPAMLFH
+137 IALMPAMLFH

-244 MAYLCKEVALA
+244 MAYLCKEIALA

-284 ACGKTDA
+284 ERGSAEVA
-291 AARAGAAAGVEV
+291 ASAGAAASAGT
-303 AASLGAAAGVE
+303 AASAGVVADTE
-314 SARGEAVARAKGGAR
+314 SARAETSANAKGGAR
-329 AEAGARAEGTT
+329 AEAGADTPA
-340 SAKVAA
+340 
-346 RAGTAALAESVRA
+346 
-359 EGGARVGAG
+359 
-368 ADAPTNAAPAN
+368 NAAPATAVLAN
-379 ATPTKPRPHVARA
+379 VTPTKSRSHVVRA
-392 IVNDATFVDSF
+392 VVNDATFVDSF
-403 VRFAL
+403 ARFAL

-534 VRMAAIGPRPCW
+534 VRMAAIGPRPRW

-632 IVALTA
+632 IVALAA

-657 VVSVVLAFCLVNTVA
+657 VVGVVLAFCLVNTVA
-672 CCLHNC
+672 CCVHNR

-693 VDRALG
+693 VDRALD

-730 HAYRYVSEED
+730 HAYRYVSEGD

-782 LVDERQKLH
+782 LVDEQQKLH
-791 VSNDNALIIEHDP
+791 VSNGNALIIEHDP

>member
-8 REAAGEGLVTGS
+8 REAIGEGLATGS
-20 VPGKA
+20 APGKA

-31 QVAGEGRSASEG
+31 QAAGEGRSASERR
-43 HSAGADVRGRA
+43 SADTDVRGRA
-54 SAAMPAPLAKIARKL
+54 SAAMPAPLAKFARKL
-69 QGIDKLLLLAIV
+69 QGIDKLLLLAIA
-81 LFAVSTVV
+81 LFAASTVV

-105 EMRYMDLARSLLAD
+105 EMRYMDLARSLLTD

-137 ITLMPAMLFH
+137 IALMPAMLFH

-244 MAYLCKEVALA
+244 VAYLCKEVALA

-270 RAFEV
+270 RALEV
-275 RKGARAVAS
+275 RKGARAAASERGSAEVAAS
-284 ACGKTDA
+284 
-291 AARAGAAAGVEV
+291 AGAAASAGSV
-303 AASLGAAAGVE
+303 ASTGSAGAAASSGTAA
-314 SARGEAVARAKGGAR
+314 SAGIVADAEGAR
-329 AEAGARAEGTT
+329 AEAGADTPAN
-340 SAKVAA
+340 AA
-346 RAGTAALAESVRA
+346 PETAALANV
-359 EGGARVGAG
+359 
-368 ADAPTNAAPAN
+368 
-379 ATPTKPRPHVARA
+379 TPTKSRSHVVRA
-392 IVNDATFVDSF
+392 VVNDATFVDSF
-403 VRFAL
+403 ARFAL

-439 LQSLYVDVFAFHAL
+439 LQSFYVDVFAFHAL

-477 HFPREHRTFLTLLAL
+477 HFPREHRVFLTLLAL

-597 IPAEKYD
+597 IPVEKYD

-672 CCLHNC
+672 CCLHNR

-782 LVDERQKLH
+782 LVDEQQKLH
-791 VSNDNALIIEHDP
+791 VSNDNALIVEHDP

>member
-1 MRRRAEE
+1 MRRRAEKCEAIGE
-8 REAAGEGLVTGS
+8 RPATGS

-25 PSPGEG
+25 PSLGEG
-31 QVAGEGRSASEG
+31 QAAGEGRSASDRR
-43 HSAGADVRGRA
+43 SAGTDVRGRA
-54 SAAMPAPLAKIARKL
+54 SAVMPAPLAKFARKL
-69 QGIDKLLLLAIV
+69 QGIDKLLLLAIA
-81 LFAVSTVV
+81 LFAASTVV

-105 EMRYMDLARSLLAD
+105 EMRYMDLARSLLTD

-137 ITLMPAMLFH
+137 IALMPAMLFH

-227 PGRRGIVL
+227 PGRRGVVL

-244 MAYLCKEVALA
+244 VAYLCKEVALA
-255 YVIVVALMFAARAVR
+255 YVIVVALMFAVRAVR
-270 RAFEV
+270 RALEV
-275 RKGARAVAS
+275 RKEARAR
-284 ACGKTDA
+284 T
-291 AARAGAAAGVEV
+291 
-303 AASLGAAAGVE
+303 
-314 SARGEAVARAKGGAR
+314 
-329 AEAGARAEGTT
+329 
-340 SAKVAA
+340 
-346 RAGTAALAESVRA
+346 
-359 EGGARVGAG
+359 
-368 ADAPTNAAPAN
+368 
-379 ATPTKPRPHVARA
+379 ARA

-403 VRFAL
+403 ARFAL

-534 VRMAAIGPRPCW
+534 VRMAAIGPRPRW

-632 IVALTA
+632 IVALAA

-657 VVSVVLAFCLVNTVA
+657 VVGVVLAFCLVNTVA
-672 CCLHNC
+672 CCVHNR

-693 VDRALG
+693 VDRALD

-730 HAYRYVSEED
+730 HTYRYVSEGD

-782 LVDERQKLH
+782 LVDEQQKLH
-791 VSNDNALIIEHDP
+791 VSNGNALIIEHDP

>member
-8 REAAGEGLVTGS
+8 REAIGEGRATGS
-20 VPGKA
+20 ALGKT

-31 QVAGEGRSASEG
+31 QAAGERRSASG
-43 HSAGADVRGRA
+43 RRSAGADVRGRA
-54 SAAMPAPLAKIARKL
+54 SAAMPAPLAKIVRKL
-69 QGIDKLLLLAIV
+69 QGIDNLLLLAIA
-81 LFAVSTVV
+81 LFAASTVV

-137 ITLMPAMLFH
+137 IALMPAMLFH
-147 DPLTQVKVMGFLNA
+147 DPLTQVKAMGFLNA

-184 GVACLAIAALL
+184 GVACLSIAALL

-214 LWLLVLLWDALEK
+214 LWLLVLLWDAFEK

-244 MAYLCKEVALA
+244 VAYLCKEVALA

-284 ACGKTDA
+284 ERGSAEVA
-291 AARAGAAAGVEV
+291 ASAGAAASAGSV
-303 AASLGAAAGVE
+303 ADAE
-314 SARGEAVARAKGGAR
+314 GAR
-329 AEAGARAEGTT
+329 AEAGADTPAN
-340 SAKVAA
+340 AA
-346 RAGTAALAESVRA
+346 PATAALANV
-359 EGGARVGAG
+359 
-368 ADAPTNAAPAN
+368 
-379 ATPTKPRPHVARA
+379 TPTKSRPRVARA
-392 IVNDATFVDSF
+392 IVNDVAFVDSF
-403 VRFAL
+403 ARMAL

-477 HFPREHRTFLTLLAL
+477 RFPREHRVFLTLLSL

-534 VRMAAIGPRPCW
+534 VRMATTGPRPQW
-546 SETLGRGHVLTV
+546 GETLGRGHVLTV
-558 VLTAFCVGILLLF
+558 ALTAFCVGILLLF

-632 IVALTA
+632 IVALAA

-644 CARGRRGERGARC
+644 CARGRRGERGAQC
-657 VVSVVLAFCLVNTVA
+657 VVGVVLAFCLVNTVA
-672 CCLHNC
+672 CCLHNR

-730 HAYRYVSEED
+730 HTYRYVSEED

-762 SGLTPGMM
+762 SGLTPSMM

-782 LVDERQKLH
+782 LVDEQQKLR
-791 VSNDNALIIEHDP
+791 VSNDNALIVEHDP

>member
-8 REAAGEGLVTGS
+8 REAAGEGFATGS

-69 QGIDKLLLLAIV
+69 QGIDKLLLLAIA
-81 LFAVSTVV
+81 LFAASTVV
-89 RTMLADFPK
+89 STMLADFPK

-105 EMRYMDLARSLLAD
+105 EMRYLDLARSLLTD

-137 ITLMPAMLFH
+137 IALMPAMLFH
-147 DPLTQVKVMGFLNA
+147 DPLTQVKAMGFLNA
-161 LYASSALFPAYVLAR
+161 FYASSALFPAYVLAR

-214 LWLLVLLWDALEK
+214 LWLLVLLWDAFEK

-244 MAYLCKEVALA
+244 VAYLCKEVALA
-255 YVIVVALMFAARAVR
+255 YVIGVALMFAARAVR

-284 ACGKTDA
+284 ERGSAEVA
-291 AARAGAAAGVEV
+291 ASAGAAASSGT
-303 AASLGAAAGVE
+303 AASAGV
-314 SARGEAVARAKGGAR
+314 VADTERVRAETGANAKGGAR
-329 AEAGARAEGTT
+329 AEAGADTPA
-340 SAKVAA
+340 
-346 RAGTAALAESVRA
+346 
-359 EGGARVGAG
+359 
-368 ADAPTNAAPAN
+368 NAAPATAVLAN
-379 ATPTKPRPHVARA
+379 VIPTKSRSHVARA
-392 IVNDATFVDSF
+392 VVNDATFVDSF
-403 VRFAL
+403 ARFAL

-415 PFALMKLTL
+415 PFAFMKLTL

-477 HFPREHRTFLTLLAL
+477 HFPREHRAFLTLLAL

-534 VRMAAIGPRPCW
+534 VRMAAIGPRPRW

-632 IVALTA
+632 IVALAA

-672 CCLHNC
+672 CCLHNR

-693 VDRALG
+693 VDRALD

-770 EGAGSLEAPTYV
+770 EGVGSLEVPTYV
-782 LVDERQKLH
+782 LVDEQQKLH
-791 VSNDNALIIEHDP
+791 VSNGNALIIEHDP
-804 VVRFTLYCVPN
+804 VVRFTLYCVPS
-815 GEPVRFDAG
+815 GEPVRFDVG

>member
-54 SAAMPAPLAKIARKL
+54 SAAMPVPLAKFARKL

-119 GTLTIRGVQT
+119 GTLTIRGVRT

-137 ITLMPAMLFH
+137 IALMPAMLFH
-147 DPLTQVKVMGFLNA
+147 DPLAQVKVMGFLNA

-176 RIAPGFWP
+176 RIAPVFWP
-184 GVACLAIAALL
+184 GVACLAFAALL

-201 MTFMSESLYLPLS
+201 VTFMSESLYLPLS

-244 MAYLCKEVALA
+244 VAYLCKEVALA
-255 YVIVVALMFAARAVR
+255 YVIVVAFMFAARAVR

-284 ACGKTDA
+284 ERGSAEVA
-291 AARAGAAAGVEV
+291 ASAGAAASAGT
-303 AASLGAAAGVE
+303 AASAGSVGAAASAGVVADTE
-314 SARGEAVARAKGGAR
+314 RVRAETSANAKGGAR
-329 AEAGARAEGTT
+329 AEAGADTPAN
-340 SAKVAA
+340 AA
-346 RAGTAALAESVRA
+346 PATAALANV
-359 EGGARVGAG
+359 
-368 ADAPTNAAPAN
+368 
-379 ATPTKPRPHVARA
+379 TPTKSRSHVVRA
-392 IVNDATFVDSF
+392 VVNDATFVDSF
-403 VRFAL
+403 ARFAL

-477 HFPREHRTFLTLLAL
+477 RFPREHRTFLTLLAL

-534 VRMAAIGPRPCW
+534 VRMAAIGPRPRW
-546 SETLGRGHVLTV
+546 SETLGHGHVLTV

-632 IVALTA
+632 IVALAA

-644 CARGRRGERGARC
+644 CARGRRGERGAQC
-657 VVSVVLAFCLVNTVA
+657 VVGVVLAFCLVNTVA
-672 CCLHNC
+672 CCLHNR

-730 HAYRYVSEED
+730 HTYRYVSEED

>member
-8 REAAGEGLVTGS
+8 REAIGEGLATGS
-20 VPGKA
+20 APGKA
-25 PSPGEG
+25 PSLGEG
-31 QVAGEGRSASEG
+31 QAAGEGRSASG
-43 HSAGADVRGRA
+43 RRSAGADVRGRA
-54 SAAMPAPLAKIARKL
+54 SAVMPAPLAKFARKL
-69 QGIDKLLLLAIV
+69 EGIDKLLLLAIA
-81 LFAVSTVV
+81 LFAASTVV

-105 EMRYMDLARSLLAD
+105 EMRYMDLARSLLTD

-137 ITLMPAMLFH
+137 IALMPAMLFH

-244 MAYLCKEVALA
+244 VAYLCKEVALA

-270 RAFEV
+270 RAFEA

-284 ACGKTDA
+284 ERGSAEVA
-291 AARAGAAAGVEV
+291 ASAGAAASAGT
-303 AASLGAAAGVE
+303 AASAGSAGAAASAGV
-314 SARGEAVARAKGGAR
+314 VADAEGAR
-329 AEAGARAEGTT
+329 AEAGADTPA
-340 SAKVAA
+340 
-346 RAGTAALAESVRA
+346 
-359 EGGARVGAG
+359 
-368 ADAPTNAAPAN
+368 NAAPATAVLAN
-379 ATPTKPRPHVARA
+379 VTPTKSRSHVVRA
-392 IVNDATFVDSF
+392 VVNDATFVDSF
-403 VRFAL
+403 ARFAL

-439 LQSLYVDVFAFHAL
+439 LQSFYVDVFAFHAL

-477 HFPREHRTFLTLLAL
+477 HFPREHRVFLTLLAL

-534 VRMAAIGPRPCW
+534 VRMAAIGPRPRW

-625 VWAVRAV
+625 AWAMRAV
-632 IVALTA
+632 IVALAA

-672 CCLHNC
+672 CCLHNR

-693 VDRALG
+693 VDRTLG

-782 LVDERQKLH
+782 LVDEQQKLH

>member
-8 REAAGEGLVTGS
+8 REAAGEGFATGS

-69 QGIDKLLLLAIV
+69 QGIDKLLLLAIA
-81 LFAVSTVV
+81 LFAASTVV
-89 RTMLADFPK
+89 STMLADFPK

-105 EMRYMDLARSLLAD
+105 EMRYLDLARSLLTD

-137 ITLMPAMLFH
+137 IALMPAMLFH
-147 DPLTQVKVMGFLNA
+147 DPLTQVKAMGFLNA

-275 RKGARAVAS
+275 RKGAR
-284 ACGKTDA
+284 
-291 AARAGAAAGVEV
+291 V
-303 AASLGAAAGVE
+303 AASAN
-314 SARGEAVARAKGGAR
+314 AKGGAR
-329 AEAGARAEGTT
+329 AEAGADTPA
-340 SAKVAA
+340 
-346 RAGTAALAESVRA
+346 
-359 EGGARVGAG
+359 
-368 ADAPTNAAPAN
+368 NAAPAN
-379 ATPTKPRPHVARA
+379 AVLANVIPTKSRSHVARA
-392 IVNDATFVDSF
+392 VVNDATFVDSF
-403 VRFAL
+403 ARFAL

-415 PFALMKLTL
+415 PFAFMKLTL

-439 LQSLYVDVFAFHAL
+439 LQSLYVDVFVFHAL

-477 HFPREHRTFLTLLAL
+477 HFPREHRAFLTLLAL

-534 VRMAAIGPRPCW
+534 VRMAAIGPRPRW

-604 AAVGGLAA
+604 AAVGGLTA

-632 IVALTA
+632 IVALAA

-672 CCLHNC
+672 CCLHNR

-815 GEPVRFDAG
+815 GEPVRFDVG

>member
-8 REAAGEGLVTGS
+8 REAIGEGLATGS
-20 VPGKA
+20 APGKA

-31 QVAGEGRSASEG
+31 QAAGEGRSASERR
-43 HSAGADVRGRA
+43 SADTDVRGRA
-54 SAAMPAPLAKIARKL
+54 SAAMPAPLAKFARKL

-105 EMRYMDLARSLLAD
+105 EMRYMDLARSLLTD

-137 ITLMPAMLFH
+137 IALMPAMLFH

-244 MAYLCKEVALA
+244 VAYLCKEVALA

-284 ACGKTDA
+284 ERGSAEVA
-291 AARAGAAAGVEV
+291 ASAGAAASSGT
-303 AASLGAAAGVE
+303 AASAGI
-314 SARGEAVARAKGGAR
+314 VADAEGAR
-329 AEAGARAEGTT
+329 AEAGADTPA
-340 SAKVAA
+340 
-346 RAGTAALAESVRA
+346 
-359 EGGARVGAG
+359 
-368 ADAPTNAAPAN
+368 NAAPAN
-379 ATPTKPRPHVARA
+379 AVLANVTPTKSCSHVVRA
-392 IVNDATFVDSF
+392 VVNDATFVDSF
-403 VRFAL
+403 ARFAL

-439 LQSLYVDVFAFHAL
+439 LQSFYVDVFAFHAL

-477 HFPREHRTFLTLLAL
+477 HFPREHRVFLTLLAL

-523 GPLLVPFAFYL
+523 GALLVPFAFYL
-534 VRMAAIGPRPCW
+534 VRMATIGPRPRW
-546 SETLGRGHVLTV
+546 SETLGHGHVLTV

-632 IVALTA
+632 IVALAA

-672 CCLHNC
+672 CCLHNR

-730 HAYRYVSEED
+730 HAYRYVSEEG

-804 VVRFTLYCVPN
+804 VVRFTLYCVPS
-815 GEPVRFDAG
+815 GEPVRFDVG

>member
-8 REAAGEGLVTGS
+8 REAIGEGRATGS
-20 VPGKA
+20 ALGKT

-31 QVAGEGRSASEG
+31 QAAGERRSASG
-43 HSAGADVRGRA
+43 RRSAGADVRGRA
-54 SAAMPAPLAKIARKL
+54 SAAMPAPLAKIVRKL
-69 QGIDKLLLLAIV
+69 QGIDKLLLLAIA
-81 LFAVSTVV
+81 LFAASTVV

-137 ITLMPAMLFH
+137 IALMPAMLFH
-147 DPLTQVKVMGFLNA
+147 DPLTQVKAMGFLNA

-227 PGRRGIVL
+227 QGRRGIVL

-244 MAYLCKEVALA
+244 VAYLCKEVALA
-255 YVIVVALMFAARAVR
+255 YVIGVALMFAARAVR

-284 ACGKTDA
+284 ERGSA
-291 AARAGAAAGVEV
+291 EV
-303 AASLGAAAGVE
+303 AASAGAAAGVE

-329 AEAGARAEGTT
+329 AEAVARAEGTT
-340 SAKVAA
+340 SVKVAA
-346 RAGTAALAESVRA
+346 SSGAAALAESVRA
-359 EGGARVGAG
+359 KGDAHAEAG
-368 ADAPTNAAPAN
+368 ADTPANAAPAN
-379 ATPTKPRPHVARA
+379 AVLANVTPTKSRSHVVRA
-392 IVNDATFVDSF
+392 VVNDATFVDSF
-403 VRFAL
+403 ARFAL

-415 PFALMKLTL
+415 PFAFMKLTL

-477 HFPREHRTFLTLLAL
+477 HFPREHRVFLTLLAL

-534 VRMAAIGPRPCW
+534 VRMAAIGPRPRW

-632 IVALTA
+632 IVALAA

-672 CCLHNC
+672 CCLHNR

-782 LVDERQKLH
+782 LVDERQKLR
-791 VSNDNALIIEHDP
+791 VSNDNTLIIEHDP